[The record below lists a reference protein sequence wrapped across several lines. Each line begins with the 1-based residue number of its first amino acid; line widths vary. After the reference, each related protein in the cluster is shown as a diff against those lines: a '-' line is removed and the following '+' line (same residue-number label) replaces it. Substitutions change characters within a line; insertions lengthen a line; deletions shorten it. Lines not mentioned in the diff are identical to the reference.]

1 VWRHLPANPL
11 WILWHARDLRVTRWS
26 IRDVVVNI
34 ALYAPLGM
42 SGYLALRR
50 SVWLPV
56 LLGFLLSVSMELV
69 QLFVPGR
76 DTSAIDVMTNVTG
89 TIAGVAL
96 GIIFDKIA
104 GPRRASALARF
115 KRLTKTDRSAL
126 ILLFIWAGYL
136 LFPFF
141 PVLGFYVPRQRMKI
155 FARASIFAALPFISA
170 TVSWLAAG
178 KLMDAAGIRSA
189 RLFLGLSILVI
200 PAQFFI
206 ADRQPLPPDLLGAL
220 AGFLLFIGLGRTG
233 RSAPWASPQWV
244 TPGIATAFL
253 VAILVRGL
261 APFHFGSQSSNFM
274 WMPFSGF
281 LNTEWQSGILILLEK
296 FFYYGTAIWL
306 LRASGI
312 RLVFA
317 AAITAAV
324 LAAIEIAQIHLPGR
338 TAEITDPLVAIMLAF
353 ALAAV
358 TRDTSRDTN
367 WRAG

>member
-1 VWRHLPANPL
+1 
-11 WILWHARDLRVTRWS
+11 
-26 IRDVVVNI
+26 
-34 ALYAPLGM
+34 M

-56 LLGFLLSVSMELV
+56 LIGFLLSVSMELV

-76 DTSAIDVMTNVTG
+76 DTSAIDVMTNVAG

-126 ILLFIWAGYL
+126 ILLFIWVGYL

-141 PVLGFYVPRQRMKI
+141 PVLGLYVPRQRMKV
-155 FARASIFAALPFISA
+155 FARAPIFAALPFISA

-178 KLMDAAGIRSA
+178 RLMDAAEIRSA
-189 RLFLGLSILVI
+189 GLFLGLSILVI

-233 RSAPWASPQWV
+233 RSAPWASPL
-244 TPGIATAFL
+244 IAIAFL
-253 VAILVRGL
+253 LAILVRGL

-281 LNTEWQSGILILLEK
+281 LNTEWQGGILILLEK

-324 LAAIEIAQIHLPGR
+324 LAAIEIAQIRLPGR

-367 WRAG
+367 RRAA